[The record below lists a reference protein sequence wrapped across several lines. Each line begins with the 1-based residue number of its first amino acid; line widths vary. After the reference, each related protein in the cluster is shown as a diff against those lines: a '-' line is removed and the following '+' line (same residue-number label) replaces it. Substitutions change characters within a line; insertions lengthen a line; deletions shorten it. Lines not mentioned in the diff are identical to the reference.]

1 MIIKI
6 ILIVSLLI
14 NSALLIAVL
23 GAFPFFLYISLL
35 INVALVWYIGSL
47 LTDLSEVNNDLEELF
62 DKTTSLQNH
71 IETIYEMEMFYGD
84 QTLDELIQHTK
95 EVVSDIEYYKEK
107 YSLEQEEE
115 EEEGEEF
122 DDTATTDATDENEE
136 TEKE

>member
-1 MIIKI
+1 
-6 ILIVSLLI
+6 
-14 NSALLIAVL
+14 L
-23 GAFPFFLYISLL
+23 GSFPFFLYISLL
-35 INVALVWYIGSL
+35 INVALGWYIGNL

-107 YSLEQEEE
+107 YSLEEEEE